1 MTVEEKEKRMAEL
14 TAKNIKIYDANSG
27 FWKGAE
33 GADYEKWLAN
43 SREIKKLQ
51 DEITEA
57 SRERQE
63 RVIAMENIRKRET
76 TSREITSLAYK
87 QAMARMTKNVNNFF
101 GRGM

>member
-14 TAKNIKIYDANSG
+14 TAKNIMIYDANGG

-51 DEITEA
+51 DEITEV
-57 SRERQE
+57 SRGRQE
-63 RVIAMENIRKRET
+63 REITRGRET

>member
-14 TAKNIKIYDANSG
+14 TDENIMIYDANSG

-33 GADYEKWLAN
+33 GADYEKWLSN

-57 SRERQE
+57 SRERHE
-63 RVIAMENIRKRET
+63 RENTRERET

>member
-14 TAKNIKIYDANSG
+14 TAKNIMIYDANGG

-57 SRERQE
+57 SR
-63 RVIAMENIRKRET
+63 VVVTENIRERET
-76 TSREITSLAYK
+76 REITSLAYK

>member
-1 MTVEEKEKRMAEL
+1 MTVEGKEKRMAEL
-14 TAKNIKIYDANSG
+14 TAKNIMIYDANSG

-57 SRERQE
+57 YRERKE
-63 RVIAMENIRKRET
+63 REIAMENARKRET
-76 TSREITSLAYK
+76 VSREITTLTYK
-87 QAMARMTKNVNNFF
+87 RAMAIMTKDVNNFF